1 MMIGMPAAFGKIQKA
16 IGGTSFHDIA
26 RFIVV
31 SQRDLFYVDHMNREL
46 AARRLAEL
54 GNITRLDIFR
64 VLVKA
69 GTDGLSISDIRDHL
83 DIPMSTLSFHL
94 RGLVNT
100 GLVHQEK
107 ISRTV
112 ICRAAYASL
121 NEVIAFLQDECCKGF
136 PAQPAAAAKRRA
148 G

>member
-1 MMIGMPAAFGKIQKA
+1 MVALWRHRDYG
-16 IGGTSFHDIA
+16 A
-26 RFIVV
+26 R
-31 SQRDLFYVDHMNREL
+31 MNREL

-54 GNITRLDIFR
+54 GNLTRLDIFR

-69 GTDGLSISDIRDHL
+69 GPGGASISDIRDHL

-107 ISRTV
+107 IGRTV
-112 ICRAAYASL
+112 MCRAGYASL
-121 NEVIAFLQDECCKGF
+121 NEVIGFLQDECCKGF
-136 PAQPAAAAKRRA
+136 NARPAAAARRKA